1 MSSIFL
7 QVLSIGF
14 TVLSLQF
21 SISKF
26 KIKDWSELFL
36 GVIIF
41 CTGVVLILLS
51 IIPVLL
57 DFDKL
62 RFTYFKTFP
71 VSLVISYFLF
81 FFIPKTKK
89 FKDYRKKRN
98 IENAKRIVVS
108 AKLSFYQK
116 YIYDEFAERRFKGPI
131 AEIYWV
137 VFVLFLLVFFIS
149 FLYKFILFFFNLI
162 HH

>member
-7 QVLSIGF
+7 QVLCIGS

-57 DFDKL
+57 DFNKL

-71 VSLVISYFLF
+71 LSLAISYFLYF
-81 FFIPKTKK
+81 LIPKTKIY
-89 FKDYRKKRN
+89 KDYRKKRN
-98 IENAKRIVVS
+98 IENVKRKVVS
-108 AKLSFYQK
+108 TKLSFYQK
-116 YIYDEFAERRFKGPI
+116 YIYDEIAQRRFQGPI
-131 AEIYWV
+131 AEIFWV
-137 VFVLFLLVFFIS
+137 VFVLFLFVFFIS
-149 FLYKFILFFFNLI
+149 VLFKFIF
-162 HH
+162 